1 MMLILRQASLNALAL
16 TLSEKQNDANPLI
29 WLFRFINEQSKED
42 YFCNLTDLSGSK
54 DRFNLF
60 HLTEG
65 TSITLPLGEYTYE
78 VYQMPTS
85 GSNIYANGLL
95 CESGKARVKT
105 ATTSP
110 YPTYYNTPTTRK
122 IYE

>member
-1 MMLILRQASLNALAL
+1 MSLNQLAL
-16 TLSEKQNDANPLI
+16 TLSEKQNDSNPLI
-29 WLFRFINEQSKED
+29 WLFRFVNEQSKED

-85 GSNIYANGLL
+85 GSNIYTNGLL
-95 CESGKARVKT
+95 CEVGKARVKT
-105 ATTSP
+105 ATTSSN
-110 YPTYYNTPTTRK
+110 PTYYNTPTTRK